1 MAYNWSQFPKH
12 DKLNHNQALADQ
24 RDRIK
29 REFAASKN
37 KAFALDIENALN
49 ELYYGNGRNIK
60 AGYENLSK
68 TEQMY
73 YDKVVEAA
81 DRILQEKFNSYVGLN
96 TFNLG
101 VNSRHFS
108 VGTKKGHR
116 IKTIKDNLDKLE
128 AEVEQAKSDGQLTI
142 KQANKK
148 LQAIENFRATLQA
161 SGKTEGQILRASD
174 SLGDQ
179 YNKLVNQI
187 LVDDYCQELGY
198 AAEAAVAL
206 LQNNV
211 DEYANK
217 TTDDLIKEA
226 LSNMVG
232 GAESGTQA
240 FMNIDG
246 IDSSI
251 YDKYIKS
258 GDWKLDEHGGRLIY
272 KQKTADKADVRMTFG
287 SPQPYYASIKNY
299 YKGDSADIHFSGDT
313 HLASLFSSSLVLERY
328 SRAFLRYA
336 GWKWGVGNSKAPYS
350 ETELIR
356 MAQKLIAILAI
367 SGKGFQTSPAELLI
381 INRRDK
387 PGFRCYSVQD
397 IADKFLSTWDT
408 SSIKITNF
416 PSREGFRGQG
426 GIRSAFLDTT
436 ITVNINNLKKLM
448 NS

>member
-29 REFAASKN
+29 REFAASKD
-37 KAFALDIENALN
+37 KAFALDVENALN
-49 ELYYGNGRNIK
+49 ELYYGNGRNMK
-60 AGYENLSK
+60 AGYNDLSK
-68 TEQMY
+68 YEREY
-73 YDKVVEAA
+73 YDKVTAAA
-81 DRILQEKFNSYVGLN
+81 DKILQEKFNSHVTLN
-96 TFNLG
+96 TYNLG

-108 VGTKKGHR
+108 IGTKHDKQLGTIKKHLRELIQEVGTAVKK
-116 IKTIKDNLDKLE
+116 
-128 AEVEQAKSDGQLTI
+128 GQLTVAQAREKIQVI
-142 KQANKK
+142 K
-148 LQAIENFRATLQA
+148 NFKAELQA
-161 SGKTEGQILRASD
+161 SGKTKGLISASS
-174 SLGDQ
+174 SLGKA
-179 YNKLVNQI
+179 YNDMVNQ
-187 LVDDYCQELGY
+187 VVSDNYYQELGY

-206 LQNNV
+206 LQDNL
-211 DEYANK
+211 EGYADK
-217 TTDDLIKEA
+217 TVDDLVKKA
-226 LSNMVG
+226 LFNMVG

-240 FMNIDG
+240 FMDIDG

-272 KQKTADKADVRMTFG
+272 KQKTADKADVRMTIG
-287 SPQPYYASIKNY
+287 SPSPYYVSVKNY
-299 YKGDSADIHFSGDT
+299 YKGDSADIHFSGST

-336 GWKWGVGNSKAPYS
+336 GWKWGVGNSKAPYR
-350 ETELIR
+350 ETKLIR

-387 PGFRCYSVQD
+387 PGFKCYSVQD

-426 GIRSAFLDTT
+426 GIRSTFLDTT

-448 NS
+448 NG